1 MCASESIPYPDDLL
15 NGRSRE
21 DHSRSRSLEE
31 QVTSTNENNTCF
43 CSLVYKI
50 CRMWHDYIYTYLHV
64 FFRCSWY
71 INWRNLLVSRF
82 EIQFG
87 IYISSVVSLLS
98 KLSWY
103 INWDLPVDSYWCLVG
118 NEGTIH
124 NNYQSSSHSP
134 ILIHSLQ
141 CEAPQ
146 L

>member
-21 DHSRSRSLEE
+21 DHSRSRSLPPM
-31 QVTSTNENNTCF
+31 
-43 CSLVYKI
+43 KI
-50 CRMWHDYIYTYLHV
+50 IRVFVPWYIRSVGCDMIIFTHIYTYFLDV
-64 FFRCSWY
+64 LG